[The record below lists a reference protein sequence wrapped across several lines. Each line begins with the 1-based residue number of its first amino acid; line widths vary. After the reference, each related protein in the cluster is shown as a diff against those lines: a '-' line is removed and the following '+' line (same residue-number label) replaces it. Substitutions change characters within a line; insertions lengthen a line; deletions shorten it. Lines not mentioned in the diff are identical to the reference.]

1 MRENYTKNWVN
12 LLREER
18 GLEATEAERRHLN
31 TTIAT
36 IATKGCTQVYQ
47 SKISHKM
54 AKAAR
59 EIIRSARQDE
69 REPLEFLIKVCDEV
83 EGLDVNPESFLIA
96 TKYTEV

>member
-1 MRENYTKNWVN
+1 MDENYTQNWVN

-18 GLEATEAERRHLN
+18 GLEATETERRRLN
-31 TTIAT
+31 TAIAT
-36 IATKGCTQVYQ
+36 IATNGCTQVCQ
-47 SKISHKM
+47 SKISRQM

-59 EIIRSARQDE
+59 EIMRSARQDE
-69 REPLEFLIKVCDEV
+69 REPLELLIKVCDEV